1 MGDPSEPS
9 ATETTVLASGSD
21 TESVDVN
28 GKEKDQDVKSDKTI
42 DPLKNDKMQS
52 ASSMDTSDSSEKEED
67 NVTGTNTGTESSS
80 IESNG
85 TTKSHSDSEK
95 SKSFSSSKDRKS
107 HSGHKSKSSS
117 SSSKDKDSKDRK
129 SSSSHH
135 SRSKSSS
142 PSKDKLSKDSK
153 TDHKSH
159 SSSKSSKSD
168 HKSSS
173 SSSKDHKSL
182 SSKSSKSEHRS
193 KSSSSSKDSKTE
205 PKSSSSKD
213 SKADHKSKSSSKD
226 SSDKKR
232 KSDSS
237 HHSSDAKKAKTSG
250 QDFKKG
256 TYKGVDGKFVYDGT
270 ILTSDEDVRVRDGFT
285 EKIPKKNSDGALVFP
300 DSPEFRPNLTPKEVL
315 QAGSFGGT
323 YFRPIK
329 SSVTDLKYNKMWN
342 ELPQNWLEGLNIP
355 RTISSTLYDEKV
367 NTYKAKC
374 GGSLEM
380 WESSGWI
387 DKVDPYGWFM
397 WYCRF
402 YLGRRC
408 YDDDRQIGRWKNCCG
423 PKGRWKGNLIGKIAR
438 AGVAYDN
445 KGISPVVRQTLQHWG
460 YRLTEKD
467 YNIGKKRVKM

>member
-28 GKEKDQDVKSDKTI
+28 GKEKDQDV
-42 DPLKNDKMQS
+42 KNDKMQS

-95 SKSFSSSKDRKS
+95 SKSSSSSKDRKS
-107 HSGHKSKSSS
+107 HSDHSRSHDKSKSSS
-117 SSSKDKDSKDRK
+117 SSSKDKDS
-129 SSSSHH
+129 
-135 SRSKSSS
+135 SSS
-142 PSKDKLSKDSK
+142 PKDKSSKDSK
-153 TDHKSH
+153 TDKKSH
-159 SSSKSSKSD
+159 SSSKGSKSD
-168 HKSSS
+168 RKSSS
-173 SSSKDHKSL
+173 SSSKDHKSS